1 MAVLKNRA
9 IPPNAS
15 TNFTCPLCRK
25 PCIGSARYNMDVIDV
40 SCVRC
45 GKYPLAPDHGSFP
58 LQLPRVPEFLVG
70 KGVPEMDLGR
80 ATRLVGTFL
89 SMYTRDCTE
98 ARRTPELIN
107 LMDWKTLVRLAQTC
121 AFTPIPQKSEK
132 LLRLIK
138 KLTASPGSPA
148 QLNLGLDYPA
158 IHAIDPAEALFYLR
172 GLAQKGLVESRDME
186 HLLRG
191 QGFEDDVAVTL
202 TPTGWG
208 RLESA
213 LRPLAAS
220 QVTSK
225 GQATIPVSVR
235 TKLDL
240 KPGDAVIF
248 EESDT
253 GTVYI
258 HKAEPLDREFIS
270 ALEGT
275 LSEWNSENDDKAYG
289 DL

>member
-1 MAVLKNRA
+1 MAVSKNRA
-9 IPPNAS
+9 IPLNS
-15 TNFTCPLCRK
+15 SSNFTCPLCQKR
-25 PCIGSARYNMDVIDV
+25 CIGSARYHLDVIDV
-40 SCVRC
+40 TCPRC
-45 GKYPLAPDHGSFP
+45 GKYPLAPGHGSFP
-58 LQLPRVPEFLVG
+58 VQLPRVPEFLIG
-70 KGVPEMDLGR
+70 KGVPKTDLGQ
-80 ATRLVGTFL
+80 ATQLVRVYL
-89 SMYTRDCTE
+89 SMYTRECTE
-98 ARRTPELIN
+98 ARRTPELID
-107 LMDWKTLVRLAQTC
+107 LMDWKTLERLAQAC
-121 AFTPIPQKSEK
+121 AFTPVPQKSDK

-148 QLNLGLDYPA
+148 QLNLALDYPA
-158 IHAIDPAEALFYLR
+158 IHAVGPAEALYYLKD
-172 GLAQKGLVESRDME
+172 LAQKGFIESKEVE
-186 HLLRG
+186 HLRHDY
-191 QGFEDDVAVTL
+191 EDDVAVML

-213 LRPLAAS
+213 LHPLATS
-220 QVTSK
+220 QLTSK

-248 EESDT
+248 EGSDT

-258 HKAEPLDREFIS
+258 RKAEPVDREFIS